1 VIGAATKTIVLVV
14 TVLALIAAVASAA
27 PATYSGEVW
36 TWDSGRSIVT
46 LYDAGRQFRV
56 QVTPDQIARLQLHG
70 YATVTGVLLGP
81 DPIETV
87 LVPLRPMALVPSGAA
102 TTVEV
107 TGRITALEQNDV
119 ATIESA
125 RGPLRVWLADGAP
138 SRFAVGRSVT
148 MSVRVQPVRVVAV
161 SEGGTAP
168 GPTIIAPVP
177 AAGDQSLVTGRILS
191 VSPAGTLTVESPRG
205 PISVW
210 VPDVSN
216 FRAGDVV
223 QVHTFVQ
230 PR

>member
-1 VIGAATKTIVLVV
+1 MKTIVLLV
-14 TVLALIAAVASAA
+14 TVLAVIAVVASAA

-87 LVPLRPMALVPSGAA
+87 LLPPRPVVPVPSGPAA
-102 TTVEV
+102 NIEMI
-107 TGRITALEQNDV
+107 GRITALEQHDV

-125 RGPLRVWLADGAP
+125 RGPMRVWLADGAQN
-138 SRFAVGRSVT
+138 RFAVGRPVT
-148 MSVRVQPVRVVAV
+148 MSVSVQPVRMVAV
-161 SEGGTAP
+161 SGEGAMVSGATISAP
-168 GPTIIAPVP
+168 APV
-177 AAGDQSLVTGRILS
+177 AGDQSLVTGRILS
-191 VSPAGTLTVESPRG
+191 VSPAGTLTVDSPRG

-216 FRAGDVV
+216 FRPGDVV
-223 QVHTFVQ
+223 QVRTVVQ